1 MSEKE
6 FFVSLC
12 MWIDHSL
19 LIMKN
24 KRRRKGLKLLEYNR
38 PSASYPDTCDF
49 LENRS
54 LPDISCRMA
63 GKLALNALIL
73 CFQSSCI
80 GRIERKRPSKS
91 VNFCNFTAIDDKIN
105 SRWRLLLTFLFK
117 QVHFKLLLEWPQT
130 GLAES
135 VFSRLNEVT
144 CGFRRSRD
152 VQVIS
157 MCDIQ
162 QNVHSNPLP
171 PKRYPL
177 SLCVHFEPP
186 MFKKW
191 NRFFGN
197 LRLTRAYIK
206 TPR

>member
-1 MSEKE
+1 MNCRNSHRSAKLSSQNEKLSVYFIKGSLYVHLCQTKLFFNISLLSNMSEKE

-105 SRWRLLLTFLFK
+105 SR
-117 QVHFKLLLEWPQT
+117 
-130 GLAES
+130 
-135 VFSRLNEVT
+135 
-144 CGFRRSRD
+144 
-152 VQVIS
+152 
-157 MCDIQ
+157 
-162 QNVHSNPLP
+162 
-171 PKRYPL
+171 
-177 SLCVHFEPP
+177 
-186 MFKKW
+186 
-191 NRFFGN
+191 
-197 LRLTRAYIK
+197 
-206 TPR
+206 